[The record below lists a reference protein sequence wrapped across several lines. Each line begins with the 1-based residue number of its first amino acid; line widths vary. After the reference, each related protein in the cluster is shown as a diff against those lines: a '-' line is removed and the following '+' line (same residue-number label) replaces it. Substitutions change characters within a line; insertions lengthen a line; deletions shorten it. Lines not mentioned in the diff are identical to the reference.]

1 VFRKKYGP
9 INFEDSYTMLL
20 PIFRKSYRKV
30 ILRADTFA
38 DKMVVAKYED
48 VFNRSLRVYNE
59 YGRLLLYDE
68 FLIKDFI
75 VYDTGIMIS
84 QGKKVSYIYNAP
96 KVFQQMKKYAFY
108 DEFVHGL
115 ELYTKLESMNRELQ
129 AHKVAVH
136 TFSEI
141 PTALN
146 RYTQGRILVG
156 TAEGNIYTINASK
169 FVEDLRI
176 KGKNKLEYGK
186 YAQPFFQGLKMPIT
200 RIYPFEHG
208 FAIALGSINPDK
220 EERDKS
226 PYILDQSSLVL
237 IPKSMNTYY
246 RFPAGLI
253 FKSVADMLIE
263 QDRKARELEEKKL
276 KGELTEEIDIEI
288 LKAQNRAKNFIK
300 KVVASGWY
308 VFAISF
314 AGELAGFKIVRERE
328 IEQFA
333 LPQWQE
339 IDQFIDAF
347 ATDDG
352 EIYFIAKVLPQK
364 QKNTKDKNS
373 EKEKSLAYYTVFSFD
388 PIQAGFIPLIKT
400 RRYKFYSISADST
413 YIYVGYGDMPYGL
426 FAVERDKLREYA
438 RSGEILKDIENKT
451 YNFTGVPGKVGEI
464 YVGERVVYL
473 VLGDYNGK
481 LFILGSDLEK
491 KTSKGRSI
499 DMPDPE
505 DIEREL
511 FEDGNWF

>member
-1 VFRKKYGP
+1 MFRKKYGP

-38 DKMVVAKYED
+38 DKLVVAKYED

-108 DEFVHGL
+108 DEFVQGL

-156 TAEGNIYTINASK
+156 TAEGNIYTIDASK
-169 FVEDLRI
+169 FVEELRI

-253 FKSVADMLIE
+253 FKSVTDMLIE

-300 KVVASGWY
+300 RVVASGWY

-352 EIYFIAKVLPQK
+352 EIYFIG
-364 QKNTKDKNS
+364 KDK
-373 EKEKSLAYYTVFSFD
+373 KDFYIVFSFSPD
-388 PIQAGFIPLIKT
+388 RAEFIPLIKI

-426 FAVERDKLREYA
+426 FAVEREKLKEYTK
-438 RSGEILKDIENKT
+438 SGKILTDIENET

-491 KTSKGRSI
+491 KISKGRSI

>member
-1 VFRKKYGP
+1 MFRKKYGP

-38 DKMVVAKYED
+38 DKLVVAKYED

-84 QGKKVSYIYNAP
+84 QGKKVSYIYDAP
-96 KVFQQMKKYAFY
+96 KVFQEMKKYAFY
-108 DEFVHGL
+108 DEFVRGL

-129 AHKVAVH
+129 KHKVSVH
-136 TFSEI
+136 TFSKM
-141 PTALN
+141 PTALSK
-146 RYTQGRILVG
+146 YTEGRILVG
-156 TAEGNIYTINASK
+156 TAEGNLYTINAEK
-169 FVEDLRI
+169 FVEDLRV
-176 KGKNKLEYGK
+176 KGKHNLEHGR
-186 YAQPFFQGLKMPIT
+186 YADLFFEGLKMPVT

-208 FAIALGSINPDK
+208 LAIALGSINPDK
-220 EERDKS
+220 EEQDKS

-237 IPKSMNTYY
+237 IPKAMNTYY

-253 FKSVADMLIE
+253 FQSVAKMLVE
-263 QDRKARELEEKKL
+263 QDKKARELEEKRQ
-276 KGELTEEIDIEI
+276 KGKLTEDIDIER
-288 LKAQNRAKNFIK
+288 LKAENRAKNFIK
-300 KVVASGWY
+300 RVVATGWY

-314 AGELAGFKIVRERE
+314 AGELAGFKTVRERE

-333 LPQWQE
+333 LPEWE
-339 IDQFIDAF
+339 TIDKFIDAF
-347 ATDDG
+347 ATEDG
-352 EIYFIAKVLPQK
+352 EIYFIAKDK
-364 QKNTKDKNS
+364 KD
-373 EKEKSLAYYTVFSFD
+373 YYILFSFKPD
-388 PIQAGFIPLIKT
+388 DARFTPLIKI

-413 YIYVGYGDMPYGL
+413 YVYVGYGDMPYGI
-426 FAVERDKLREYA
+426 FAVEREKLNKYAKNDK
-438 RSGEILKDIENKT
+438 ILTNIENET
-451 YNFTGVPGKVGEI
+451 YNFSGVPGKVGEI
-464 YVGERVVYL
+464 YVGDRVVYL

-491 KTSKGRSI
+491 KISKGHSI

-511 FEDGNWF
+511 YGKGDWF